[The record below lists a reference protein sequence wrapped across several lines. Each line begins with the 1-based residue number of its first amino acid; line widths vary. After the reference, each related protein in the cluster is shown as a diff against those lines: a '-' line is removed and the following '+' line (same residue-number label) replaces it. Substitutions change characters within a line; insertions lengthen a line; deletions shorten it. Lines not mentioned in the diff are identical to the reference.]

1 MARHLV
7 ALLVALPLTA
17 SAAPAYP
24 LVLVKH
30 TPAERAHLQA
40 AFTVRNPQWTIV
52 LYDEHGYFASATT
65 KDPALIAADLATLR
79 DFVRRNADLFGI
91 DPAAADQLGPISTS
105 KDFLELNQIVEGMGV
120 GQLMFK
126 RSKDAL
132 TLTELFFIPGTPTLT
147 PEEVQRRVVGH
158 HYDEVI
164 PVGYG
169 PERDC
174 AMGPGGSA
182 GCRTTVNGVIHRDV
196 VLTAKDVP
204 VQTMIYRDGDKVR
217 MVRCIDSLRLPAP
230 ERDATWPA
238 GGTVGI
244 RLNGTGGAPSLPFA
258 LDAVTGEA
266 IRLSEAECFT
276 LRNLR

>member
-1 MARHLV
+1 MARSLV
-7 ALLVALPLTA
+7 ALLVAIPLAAT
-17 SAAPAYP
+17 AAPAYP

-30 TPAERAHLQA
+30 TPVERAHLQA
-40 AFTVRNPQWTIV
+40 AFTARNPQWTTV
-52 LYDEHGYFASATT
+52 YYEEHGYFGSATT
-65 KDPALIAADLATLR
+65 KDPALVAADLPTLR

-91 DPAAADQLGPISTS
+91 DPAAADQLGPIPTA
-105 KDFLELNQIVEGMGV
+105 KNIFEINDVVEGMPR
-120 GQLMFK
+120 GQLMFQ

-132 TLTELFFIPGTPTLT
+132 TVTELFFIPTTPKLT
-147 PEEVQRRVVGH
+147 AEDLQRRVVGH

-164 PVGYG
+164 KVGYG

-174 AMGPGGSA
+174 AMGPGGAA
-182 GCRTTVNGVIHRDV
+182 GCRTTVNGVVHRDV

-204 VQTMIYRDGDKVR
+204 VQTMIYLDGDKVR

-230 ERDATWPA
+230 IRDATWPE
-238 GGTVGI
+238 GGSVDITLI
-244 RLNGTGGAPSLPFA
+244 GTGGAPSLPFA

-266 IRLSEAECFT
+266 ITPAEPECFR